1 MAGNFANLMGRL
13 HNVGLS
19 RLADTVVDHLDAQGA
34 TLVAGLDAMVDRD
47 VERLDQGRL
56 ERAVTVTVG
65 KAALPTFDRKGAF
78 RVNGEVLHIDQIAS
92 DDGHLIG
99 FFVKVRK

>member
-13 HNVGLS
+13 HRVGLP
-19 RLADTVVDHLDAQGA
+19 RLADSVVDHLDAQGA

-56 ERAVTVTVG
+56 ERAVTVTVS
-65 KAALPTFDRKGAF
+65 KSSLQPFDRKGAY
-78 RVNGEVLHIDQIAS
+78 RVNGEVFVITDIAS
-92 DDGHLIG
+92 DDGHLIS